1 MTKKIGTLH
10 TLQTIFM
17 RDLVLALRRPSDTL
31 GAIFFFSLVISLFPL
46 AIGAQTELLQ
56 RIAPG
61 ILWVSALLAV
71 MLSLGRLFNDDYQD
85 GILEQ
90 IVLSVCPLELIV
102 LVKMLCHWCYT
113 GLILLI
119 ISPILALQFNLSTEI
134 IGVLFLSL
142 LIGTPILSCI
152 GAIGA
157 ALTIGIKSSGT
168 LISLLILPLLIP
180 VLILGTLAVD
190 AAAVHSPYSLYLY
203 LLIAIG
209 ALSVFLAPLA
219 CAAALKIA
227 LD

>member
-1 MTKKIGTLH
+1 MHKISSL
-10 TLQTIFM
+10 TILKNIFQ
-17 RDLVLALRRPSDTL
+17 RDLILAVRRQSDTL
-31 GAIFFFSLVISLFPL
+31 GAIFFFALVVSLFPL
-46 AIGAQTELLQ
+46 AIGAETQLLQ

-85 GILEQ
+85 GVLEQ
-90 IVLSVCPLELIV
+90 FTLSICPLELIT
-102 LVKMLCHWCYT
+102 LIKMLCHWCYT
-113 GLILLI
+113 GLILLLL
-119 ISPILALQFNLSTEI
+119 SPVLALQFNLSTEAT
-134 IGVLFLSL
+134 GVLFLSL
-142 LIGTPILSCI
+142 LIGTPTLSFI
-152 GAIGA
+152 GSIGA

-190 AAAVHSPYSLYLY
+190 AASANSAYSLYLY

-209 ALSVFLAPLA
+209 VLASFFAPIA
-219 CAAALKIA
+219 CAAALRIA